1 MAKVYPRH
9 GKEKETAQ
17 LLLALAGDPRE
28 VGTETDDGFAFV
40 VPDELHQKY
49 LDAIAD
55 PDPGPT
61 NAEQAKRRPGRPR
74 KDSKPEE
81 APTSNEEGDN

>member
-1 MAKVYPRH
+1 MATVYPKH

-17 LLLALAGDPRE
+17 LLLALASDPRE
-28 VGTETDDGFAFV
+28 VGTVTDDGFAFV
-40 VPDELHQKY
+40 VSDELHEKY
-49 LDAIAD
+49 LEAVTN

-74 KDSKPEE
+74 KDAQAAD
-81 APTSNEEGDN
+81 APKSEEEGG